1 MPRSVRAKVQGLAI
15 ALILLLA
22 YYFFLFDI
30 ALSVKDSIVDY
41 LSGNNMTMIDLPLR
55 EYNASNGQW
64 EARSYQFDI
73 LGLLDLAMTLALVFA
88 PIIIII
94 RYLW

>member
-1 MPRSVRAKVQGLAI
+1 MPSVRAKVQGLAI

-22 YYFFLFDI
+22 YYFFMFDI
-30 ALSVKDSIVDY
+30 ALSVKDSIVSY
-41 LSGNNMTMIDLPLR
+41 LAGHNMTTIDLPLR
-55 EYNASNGQW
+55 EYNATSGQW
-64 EARSYQFDI
+64 VSKAYSFDI